1 MNEETKQFLIKVII
15 VAVVVY
21 GFYMFTSPY
30 QKCMRGEAESPS
42 EATAI
47 RRYCENRTAW

>member
-30 QKCMRGEAESPS
+30 QKCMRGEAETQEVSN
-42 EATAI
+42 TM